1 MKTIRLYGELAK
13 KFGKEFKLEVRTAAE
28 AVRAL
33 CVMVKGFRE
42 HLEAHSEPG
51 YVVRVHKTAKALEE
65 LHDPVSSKETIKI
78 IPVVAGASAVGRII
92 LGAALVAF
100 AIYNP
105 FGWAA
110 VSIGSTT
117 VGSISFS
124 IGASLV
130 LGGVAEL
137 LAPPPPNME
146 GMRPPEQTPSYMFDG
161 PVNTMGA
168 GYAVP
173 VGYGELLVGSH
184 VISAEL
190 FSVEEPIGGT
200 STTSTRKSGIL
211 GVINTITETAA
222 AAAFAGTSTK

>member
-51 YVVRVHKTAKALEE
+51 YVVRVHKTAKAIEE

-92 LGAALVAF
+92 LGVALIAF
-100 AIYNP
+100 AIYAP
-105 FGWAA
+105 QLGFAALGTKGAIVSTVAFG
-110 VSIGSTT
+110 IGM
-117 VGSISFS
+117 
-124 IGASLV
+124 SLT

-137 LAPPPPNME
+137 LAPSPPKMG

-200 STTSTRKSGIL
+200 SATSTRKTGIL
-211 GVINTITETAA
+211 GIVNTTAEA
-222 AAAFAGTSTK
+222 AYAGTSTK